1 MITERATEWPGN
13 IVVEASSGDT
23 ILFDADNIRTSTAS
37 LTTPTYAWDFG
48 DGATDGPGS
57 SVSHPY
63 KNPGTYRL
71 RLVVKDGGVTVETY
85 YRTVVIGVQTASIP
99 WLATTNGV
107 YFEAVV
113 LVRLQRPDGAT
124 VLALVPLL
132 AASQPY
138 VSDTTSV
145 AVQPQD
151 KDFLDLAGRLQSV
164 YAHRALMLPIPEPD
178 LLPDGLYLLFP
189 RDVVYAGTSSA
200 LTTLQQKMRRDW
212 RQIDLEESLYD
223 LRAWALAEAAFA
235 NASGLAYANADG
247 DPAVLPAVIDPTM
260 GGAWLAPGLGGFGYD
275 AVIADNAANDQ
286 VVPDLTLT
294 TGQSVVSPLQAPPRY
309 QALRWLAVVGSGLCA
324 VVRRFG
330 EARGLRYTTGP
341 VDYPGCLFAWN
352 TRDATLAWSVI
363 GQSDKAGAQE
373 EDARIRLQNYWACG
387 VTTFGLSREDA
398 ERQVPNLDAMN
409 LVSTCKARQVLG
421 DAAVRAVVG
430 DDRELGDHVVQYAG
444 RTYGVR
450 MRTGEV
456 FLPSGPKSETV
467 AGGVHVIGRFWA
479 GWPTSTIP
487 ADPPLL
493 RMPSVAEAVTSD
505 GGGLDDVVVA
515 RGIAP
520 SSSTRSGLALDTGAL
535 VSRYRMRRGGEV
547 RVAARSFDSAITGTL
562 GPTALS
568 QLDRT
573 TDEVA
578 PLRNPLRN
586 VAGGGGGCGGGCGG

>member
-1 MITERATEWPGN
+1 MITERATEWPSN
-13 IVVEASSGDT
+13 VVIEVYAGENAP
-23 ILFDADNIRTSTAS
+23 FNQAEIRTAPTS
-37 LTTPTYAWDFG
+37 TTPTAYAWDWG
-48 DGATDGPGS
+48 DGTTAGSGATTN
-57 SVSHPY
+57 HPY

-71 RLVVKDGGVTVETY
+71 RLDLLNGTTVFETY
-85 YRTVVIGVQTASIP
+85 YRTVVVGVRTQDIP
-99 WLATTNGV
+99 ALATTTDV

-145 AVQPQD
+145 AVRPQD

-200 LTTLQQKMRRDW
+200 LTTLQQKLRRDW
-212 RQIDLEESLYD
+212 RQIDVEESLYD
-223 LRAWALAEAAFA
+223 LRAWAIAEAAFA
-235 NASGLAYANADG
+235 NTSGLAYANENGA
-247 DPAVLPAVIDPTM
+247 PVVLPAVIDPTM

-275 AVIADNAANDQ
+275 AVLADNTANDQ
-286 VVPDLTLT
+286 VVPELSLT

-330 EARGLRYTTGP
+330 EDRGLRYTAGP

-363 GQSDKAGAQE
+363 GQSDKAGTEE
-373 EDARIRLQNYWACG
+373 EDPRIQVQNYWACG
-387 VTTFGLSREDA
+387 AMTFGLSREDA
-398 ERQVPNLDAMN
+398 ERQVPDLDAMN

-421 DAAVRAVVG
+421 DAAVRAMVG

-493 RMPSVAEAVTSD
+493 RMPSVAEAVTGD
-505 GGGLDDVVVA
+505 GGDLDEVVVA
-515 RGIAP
+515 RGLAP
-520 SSSTRSGLALDTGAL
+520 SSSTRSGLALDAGAL

-547 RVAARSFDSAITGTL
+547 RVAARSYDSAITGTL

>member
-1 MITERATEWPGN
+1 MITERASDWPSN
-13 IVVEASSGDT
+13 VVIEASVASPIG
-23 ILFDADNIRTSTAS
+23 FDATKIRTATSDVAGYTFN
-37 LTTPTYAWDFG
+37 WDFG
-48 DGATDGPGS
+48 DGTTVTDDPDPS
-57 SVSHPY
+57 KTY
-63 KNPGTYRL
+63 ENAGTFRVRL
-71 RLVVKDGGVTVETY
+71 DVKDAGVTVETY

-99 WLATTNGV
+99 LLATTNGV

-200 LTTLQQKMRRDW
+200 LTTLQQKLRRDW

-223 LRAWALAEAAFA
+223 LRAWAIAEAAFA
-235 NASGLAYANADG
+235 NTSGLAYANENGA
-247 DPAVLPAVIDPTM
+247 PVVLPTVIDPTM

-275 AVIADNAANDQ
+275 AVLADNTANDQ
-286 VVPDLTLT
+286 IVPELSLT

-309 QALRWLAVVGSGLCA
+309 QALRWLAVVGAGLCA

-330 EARGLRYTTGP
+330 EQRGLRYSTGP

-352 TRDATLAWSVI
+352 TRDATLAWSLI

-373 EDARIRLQNYWACG
+373 EDPRIQVQNYWACG
-387 VTTFGLSREDA
+387 AMTFGLSREDA

-409 LVSTCKARQVLG
+409 LVSTCKSRQVLG
-421 DAAVRAVVG
+421 DAAVRAMVG

-493 RMPSVAEAVTSD
+493 RMPSVAEAVTGD
-505 GGGLDDVVVA
+505 GGDLDDVVVA
-515 RGIAP
+515 RGLAP